1 MEWTVEHDVLFCRE
15 VIAFDLYHYKSGSK
29 ERGQCLDR
37 ISESL
42 NSIENPY
49 FKVDQRALRDR
60 IKKLLKSYVDKRN
73 KEEKASGVDVEH
85 TELDDLLLDIF
96 ERQNQAEAD
105 AVEASDTKNKK
116 LDQEKLA
123 AEETRRVSVERLSE
137 TKKRQNDS
145 ESDDISPKTKKSR
158 SSGSDTVAYLRDKTD
173 KDFVLRGEEISLRK
187 EELELNKSR
196 EEASQRQLQML
207 IQNSQQQTNALML
220 LIGKITEKL

>member
-49 FKVDQRALRDR
+49 LKVDQRALRDR

-105 AVEASDTKNKK
+105 AVETSDTKNKK

-123 AEETRRVSVERLSE
+123 AEETRRVSMERLSE

-173 KDFVLRGEEISLRK
+173 KDFVLRGEELSLRK

-207 IQNSQQQTNALML
+207 IQNSQQQTNTLML